1 MKNLRNIV
9 NSNLLAVFTATTML
23 FPVAAS
29 SNDTPFKKDPLVK
42 EEGYLEFS
50 VGLVQMSTQVATQQN
65 GIDCGD
71 SIMVG

>member
-1 MKNLRNIV
+1 MVFRNTDH
-9 NSNLLAVFTATTML
+9 LQYF
-23 FPVAAS
+23 
-29 SNDTPFKKDPLVK
+29 
-42 EEGYLEFS
+42 GYLEFS